1 MIIESLVATAFVLLA
16 GSMFFWR
23 FFQGDVPGLLYWTV
37 ILSIS
42 CSALAYTLSRLKDY
56 ET

>member
-1 MIIESLVATAFVLLA
+1 MLIECLVATAFVLLA
-16 GSMFFWR
+16 ISMFFWR
-23 FFQGDVPGLLYWTV
+23 LFQGDVPGLLYWTV
-37 ILSIS
+37 VMSLS

>member
-1 MIIESLVATAFVLLA
+1 MLVECLVATAFVLLA
-16 GSMFFWR
+16 ISMFFWR
-23 FFQGDVPGLLYWTV
+23 LFQGDVPGLLYWTV
-37 ILSIS
+37 VMSLS